1 MKKQTRFRVGDEVY
15 WPGGPN
21 EFGNNRSGKILSIK
35 KGVAIIDDGIRSATK
50 TRKVPLKILLKS
62 K

>member
-1 MKKQTRFRVGDEVY
+1 MKKQTRFRKGDSVA

-21 EFGNNRSGKILSIK
+21 EFRNNRYGTILSIK
-35 KGVAIIDDGIRSATK
+35 KGVAEISDCRGSDK
-50 TRKVPLKILLKS
+50 TRKVPLKILFKP

>member
-1 MKKQTRFRVGDEVY
+1 MKKQTRFRVGDQVR

-21 EFGNNRSGKILSIK
+21 EFRDNRSGKILSIK
-35 KGVAIIDDGIRSATK
+35 NGIATIDDGIRSATK